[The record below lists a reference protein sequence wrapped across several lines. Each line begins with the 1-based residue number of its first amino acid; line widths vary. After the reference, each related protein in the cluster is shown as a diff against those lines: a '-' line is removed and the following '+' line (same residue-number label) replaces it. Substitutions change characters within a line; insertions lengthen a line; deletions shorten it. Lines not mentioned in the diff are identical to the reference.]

1 VLALI
6 GTIPNNE
13 FPLVSGEAT
22 LTNSDDC
29 LSVQGHEFSINR
41 GTPALI
47 AAAVAACKTLG
58 ASMPYCFLVGDEGTG
73 QGSRKLYEHLTH
85 HLASMHADV
94 IAFHYLQ
101 PDVDWH
107 NRILLSFGDEGPLPL
122 LIADAGY
129 MYVAKMSGFAA
140 SYDLFTPDVG
150 ELAFLA
156 DERAPHPFYTRGF
169 ILHEENKVPDLV
181 NRAFLAQNA
190 AKTLLVKGATDY
202 IYTEEGVVATVDH
215 PKVRFLEPIGGT
227 GDTLTGLVALL
238 AYAGYPLIEAATL
251 AAITNRLAGELADP
265 DPATQVCE
273 IIRHIPKALQQ
284 VLASTGQV
292 SRAILR
298 Q

>member
-6 GTIPNNE
+6 GTVPDAD
-13 FPLVSGEAT
+13 FPLASGEAA
-22 LTNSDDC
+22 LTNNGHC
-29 LSVQGHEFSINR
+29 LSIEGHEVSVNR

-47 AAAVAACKTLG
+47 AAALAACTTLG
-58 ASMPYCFLVGDEGTG
+58 TSAPDCFLVGDEGTG
-73 QGSRKLYEHLTH
+73 AGSRKLYEHLTR
-85 HLASMHADV
+85 HLASMQADV
-94 IAFHYLQ
+94 ITFHYLQ

-107 NRILLSFGDEGPLPL
+107 NKILLSLEEKGPVPL

-156 DERAPHPFYTRGF
+156 DEKAPHPFYTRGF
-169 ILHEENKVPDLV
+169 ILHEQNKVPDLV
-181 NRAFLAQNA
+181 NRAFLAENA

-202 IYTEEGVVATVDH
+202 VCTKEGVVATIDQ
-215 PKVRFLEPIGGT
+215 PMVRDLEPIGGT
-227 GDTLTGLVALL
+227 GDTLTGLVAAL
-238 AYAGYPLIEAATL
+238 AYAGHRLTEAAIL
-251 AAITNRLAGELADP
+251 AAKINRVAGEMADP

-273 IIRHIPKALQQ
+273 IIRHIPTALEQ
-284 VLASTGQV
+284 VLAFAGTT
-292 SRAILR
+292 SRAVHR